1 MNQIEL
7 LLLIGK
13 VMLISYTISRFE
25 PLKMV
30 LDLLPDNLF
39 FNLLRLLLTCSKC
52 LSFWVGIIIG
62 GIWIGMVSSFTM
74 TIFEKTIGRWIDKVR
89 LN

>member
-1 MNQIEL
+1 MNNLEF
-7 LLLIGK
+7 LIIFGK
-13 VMLISYTISRFE
+13 VMLLSYTISRFE

-39 FNLLRLLLTCSKC
+39 FNLLRLALTCSKC
-52 LSFWVGIIIG
+52 LSFWIGILFG
-62 GIWIGMVSSFTM
+62 QIWIGMIASFTM
-74 TIFEKTIGRWIDKVR
+74 TIFEKTIGRWIDQVR